1 MTADH
6 IIEKIREAYAKV
18 AEWPEERMSAGAV
31 EDLGPGFLDLL
42 ALRNLVPALLSRV
55 EAAEAERDALRKA
68 AEALANQAEHCVIGS
83 SIPGMNI
90 KTAMQYLAE
99 ASIAVRRTLAGGN
112 HE

>member
-1 MTADH
+1 MTAVH

-42 ALRNLVPALLSRV
+42 ALRNLVPALLSRA
-55 EAAEAERDALRKA
+55 EAAEAEIDALRKA
-68 AEALANQAEHCVIGS
+68 LERLREATPESTNSGNAHVAFGF
-83 SIPGMNI
+83 
-90 KTAMQYLAE
+90 
-99 ASIAVRRTLAGGN
+99 VRTIVDTVLDDYPARTLAGDN